1 LGVKQYKVACL
12 GPFGL
17 DTLGG
22 VEIDKGDKDIWDT
35 DRDGSSG
42 FNGGGGKGGSG
53 GFRIDGGGEHGSGG
67 FHNDADDEDD
77 SEHWDKN
84 RNSFCLRIR

>member
-1 LGVKQYKVACL
+1 MGVKQYKVACL

-22 VEIDKGDKDIWDT
+22 VETDT
-35 DRDGSSG
+35 DEKDAYDTGKDDSNG

-53 GFRIDGGGEHGSGG
+53 DFCIDGGGEHGSGG
-67 FHNDADDEDD
+67 FHDDADGEDD
-77 SEHWDKN
+77 SEDCNKN
-84 RNSFCLRIR
+84 SDSFCLRIR